1 MSKNFKDIL
10 TMFLAGI
17 VTIGAL
23 SAMGRTAKK
32 DDEPKG
38 EDVPFSFEQLD
49 DPKSGWEVKDLSEVV
64 GFENTVLRVYS
75 NNNPGD
81 GINFSCEGYD
91 IDFYAEEYLGV
102 GIVTISNSDAPPGNA
117 EIIGENRMRKVEE
130 SGKAMVNG
138 KEISYTFYY
147 DFYFGEEF
155 EVIWKSSA
163 LGDRNLNL
171 KSEYMQYQ
179 FEENDYASCLVKEV

>member
-1 MSKNFKDIL
+1 MSKNFRDFL
-10 TMFLAGI
+10 TMLLAGI
-17 VTIGAL
+17 MTVGAL
-23 SAMGRTAKK
+23 SAMGRAAKK

-38 EDVPFSFEQLD
+38 EEVPFSFEQLD
-49 DPKSGWEVKDLSEVV
+49 DPKGGWEVKDLSEVV

-75 NNNPGD
+75 NNNTRD

-91 IDFYAEEYLGV
+91 IDFYDEESLGV
-102 GIVTISNSDAPPGNA
+102 GIVSISNSDSPPGNA

-138 KEISYTFYY
+138 QEISYTFYY

-155 EVIWKSSA
+155 EVIWKSSVF
-163 LGDRNLNL
+163 GDTNLKL

-179 FEENDYASCLVKEV
+179 FEENDYASCLVKEG